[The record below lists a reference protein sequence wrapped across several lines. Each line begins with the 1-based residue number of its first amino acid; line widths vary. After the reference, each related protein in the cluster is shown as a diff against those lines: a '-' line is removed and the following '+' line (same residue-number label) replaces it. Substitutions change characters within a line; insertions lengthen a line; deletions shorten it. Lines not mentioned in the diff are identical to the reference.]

1 MINNYLFT
9 FNDED
14 HSVQYAFKIDSDQER
29 HDLVVREFLQF
40 LSSIYGYDLTEKYLD
55 ESLDNS

>member
-9 FNDED
+9 YNDED
-14 HSVQYAFKIDSDQER
+14 KAVQYGFKVDDDTN
-29 HDLVVREFLQF
+29 HYYVVREFLQF

-55 ESLDNS
+55 DSSSNS

>member
-1 MINNYLFT
+1 MFT

-14 HSVQYAFKIDSDQER
+14 RSVQYAFKTDSDSR
-29 HDLVVREFLQF
+29 HDYVVREFLQF

-55 ESLDNS
+55 DSSSNS

>member
-1 MINNYLFT
+1 MFT

-14 HSVQYAFKIDSDQER
+14 HSVQYAFKTDSDSR
-29 HDLVVREFLQF
+29 HDYVVREFLQF

-55 ESLDNS
+55 DSSSNS

>member
-14 HSVQYAFKIDSDQER
+14 RAIQYGFKVDEET
-29 HDLVVREFLQF
+29 HHHYVAREFFQF
-40 LSSIYGYDLTEKYLD
+40 LSSIYGYDLTEKYLG
-55 ESLDNS
+55 NSPSDT

>member
-14 HSVQYAFKIDSDQER
+14 HSVQYAFKHSDDTNHR
-29 HDLVVREFLQF
+29 YVVREFLQF

-55 ESLDNS
+55 DSSSDT

>member
-14 HSVQYAFKIDSDQER
+14 RAIQYGFKVDGDSR
-29 HDLVVREFLQF
+29 HDFIVREFLQF

-55 ESLDNS
+55 ESLDNT

>member
-14 HSVQYAFKIDSDQER
+14 HSVQYAFKSDTNEES
-29 HDLVVREFLQF
+29 HDKVVREFLQF
-40 LSSIYGYDLTEKYLD
+40 LSSIYGYDLGVIYLD
-55 ESLDNS
+55 NTSSDT

>member
-14 HSVQYAFKIDSDQER
+14 KAVNYGFKVDADE
-29 HDLVVREFLQF
+29 HHYVVVREFLQF
-40 LSSIYGYDLTEKYLD
+40 LSSIYGYDLMERYLAD
-55 ESLDNS
+55 SSSDT

>member
-1 MINNYLFT
+1 MINNYLFS

-14 HSVQYAFKIDSDQER
+14 HAIQYGFKTDSDSR
-29 HDLVVREFLQF
+29 HEYVVREFLQF

-55 ESLDNS
+55 ESLNNS

>member
-14 HSVQYAFKIDSDQER
+14 RAVQYGFKVDEDTN
-29 HDLVVREFLQF
+29 HYYVAREFLQF
-40 LSSIYGYDLTEKYLD
+40 LSSIYGYDLTEKYLAK
-55 ESLDNS
+55 SPDNS

>member
-14 HSVQYAFKIDSDQER
+14 RGIQYGFKVDDDEV
-29 HDLVVREFLQF
+29 HDKVVREFLQF
-40 LSSIYGYDLTEKYLD
+40 LSSIYGYDLTEKYLANT
-55 ESLDNS
+55 SDNS

>member
-14 HSVQYAFKIDSDQER
+14 RAIQYGFKTDEHAR
-29 HDLVVREFLQF
+29 HDYVLREFLQF

-55 ESLDNS
+55 DSSSNS

>member
-14 HSVQYAFKIDSDQER
+14 KSVQYAFKLDDDTN
-29 HDLVVREFLQF
+29 HYYVMREFLQF
-40 LSSIYGYDLTEKYLD
+40 LSSIYGYDLTEKYLG
-55 ESLDNS
+55 NSSSNP

>member
-14 HSVQYAFKIDSDQER
+14 KAIQYGFKTDEHQR
-29 HDLVVREFLQF
+29 HDFVVREFLQF
-40 LSSIYGYDLTEKYLD
+40 LSSIYGYDLMEKYLD
-55 ESLDNS
+55 DSSDYS

>member
-14 HSVQYAFKIDSDQER
+14 RAIQYGFKVDDDTN
-29 HDLVVREFLQF
+29 HYYVLREFLQF
-40 LSSIYGYDLTEKYLD
+40 LSSIYGYDLTEKYLANTSSD
-55 ESLDNS
+55 S

>member
-14 HSVQYAFKIDSDQER
+14 RAIQYGFKVDTDSR
-29 HDLVVREFLQF
+29 HDFIVREFLQF

-55 ESLDNS
+55 ESLDNT